1 MGRDCGPRGVAWGA
15 GVLWLGQGW
24 RWEKTRREGELG
36 GERGGSQGPG
46 SEPCGLGGG
55 GGAQRAA
62 GRRSEPEPEQAR
74 RGGGPG
80 RQGGVPRCE
89 SPGQVSAELC
99 LSAPRGPAGGRSLHA
114 ARFAVQL
121 LPESWGQLQRLGVLG
136 LREASGASLDVDVAG
151 CPVPKSK
158 VPRSRA

>member
-1 MGRDCGPRGVAWGA
+1 MNWEWGGEA
-15 GVLWLGQGW
+15 LRVREVSPAVSGEEAARSEQ
-24 RWEKTRREGELG
+24 REGA
-36 GERGGSQGPG
+36 RSR
-46 SEPCGLGGG
+46 SWS
-55 GGAQRAA
+55 RS
-62 GRRSEPEPEQAR
+62 RRS
-74 RGGGPG
+74 GGGPG

-89 SPGQVSAELC
+89 TPGQVSAELC

-114 ARFAVQL
+114 ARFALQL

>member
-1 MGRDCGPRGVAWGA
+1 MNWEGSGEALRVREVSPAVSGEEAARSEQQEGA
-15 GVLWLGQGW
+15 
-24 RWEKTRREGELG
+24 RSR
-36 GERGGSQGPG
+36 S
-46 SEPCGLGGG
+46 
-55 GGAQRAA
+55 
-62 GRRSEPEPEQAR
+62 RRS
-74 RGGGPG
+74 GGGPG

-158 VPRSRA
+158 IPRSRA